1 MITACAVPIDEAKF
15 FRPFPVRKEVLDT
28 VNSVAWFLA
37 DAFWML
43 QLREPAYLFIAPTIA
58 TGLALLYIDRRASI
72 FFINLAILSWILM
85 NTLWMSSDFERIP
98 ALMSG
103 ARGAFFAGLACIA
116 AAAATS
122 TNLRDT
128 FSHFK
133 RFRVLKG

>member
-1 MITACAVPIDEAKF
+1 MSARAHRE
-15 FRPFPVRKEVLDT
+15 RPQLTRRKESRRNT
-28 VNSVAWFLA
+28 MRNGT
-37 DAFWML
+37 
-43 QLREPAYLFIAPTIA
+43 EPATA
-58 TGLALLYIDRRASI
+58 
-72 FFINLAILSWILM
+72 M